1 MQVKGTLSLGHYNP
15 VHIIFFLVLFT
26 AGGDI
31 LSVKV
36 TGLTVRLVAVFAFA
50 GLLLLLTK
58 GKKIFIDKTLT
69 YILLGL
75 TFSSL
80 VSLYAS
86 YDYFRTAAYT
96 LWLLYITIILLPFI
110 HATAKYLD
118 NKTVINY
125 WTVANRIQALLLLL
139 QALIMFVG
147 NTLSFNDRP
156 SLWFYEPSYA
166 AIYFSAYFAFSLYLI
181 ACGRSRYRMDLLLG
195 LFALLVL
202 TSATAII
209 SIAISLIAVSILA
222 KKIKYLFLIGTG
234 IYLLLYLGG
243 ISYFSE
249 NYAYQLMFGFLFNES
264 DGGNN
269 FIDSLLLRAG
279 NRPERFF
286 SGIDAFVASPFIGIG
301 FGSDNVFNTVHG
313 SNFISIENNP
323 FINPF
328 IEIFATMGVL
338 GGSFFVVF
346 IFTSIS
352 TIGKYFNRP
361 ESLAESK
368 ALITGLLVMFATM
381 QFEGTLL
388 RFYLWVL
395 FGLVLGI
402 SSGLPKKPQLIRPG

>member
-1 MQVKGTLSLGHYNP
+1 MQVKGTLSFSRYNP
-15 VHIIFFLVLFT
+15 VYIIFFLVLLT

-31 LSVKV
+31 LSIKV
-36 TGLTVRLVAVFAFA
+36 AGLTVRLVAVFAFV
-50 GLLLLLTK
+50 GLLLLLTS
-58 GKKIFIDKTLT
+58 GKKIFVDKTST
-69 YILLGL
+69 YMLLGL

-96 LWLLYITIILLPFI
+96 LWLLYIAIILIPFI
-110 HATAKYLD
+110 HATVKYLD

-125 WTVANRIQALLLLL
+125 WIMSNRIQASLLLL
-139 QALIMFVG
+139 QTLIMFVG
-147 NTLSFNDRP
+147 NTLSINDRP

-166 AIYFSAYFAFSLYLI
+166 AIYFSAYFAFSLYLS
-181 ACGRSRYRMDLLLG
+181 ACGRSRYRIDLLLG

-209 SIAISLIAVSILA
+209 SIAISLIAVSMLA
-222 KKIKYLFLIGTG
+222 KKIKYLFLIGAV
-234 IYLLLYLGG
+234 IYLLLYLGS

-249 NYAYQLMFGFLFNES
+249 SYAYQLMFGFLFNES
-264 DGGNN
+264 DGSIN
-269 FIDSLLLRAG
+269 FVDSLLLRAG

-286 SGIDAFVASPFIGIG
+286 NGINAFVANPLIGIG

-313 SNFISIENNP
+313 SNLTSIENNP

-338 GGSFFVVF
+338 GGGLFVIF

-361 ESLAESK
+361 ESLVESK
-368 ALITGLLVMFATM
+368 AIIIGLLVMFATM

-402 SSGLPKKPQLIRPG
+402 SSGLLKKPQPIRPG